1 MGKVKEKSLFDEEE
15 LIPNIKPMEPLPSAK
30 KSKKNGT
37 PEFIYKIICS
47 GSGLRIFKF
56 KIGSV
61 TSKNYIYQNGQN
73 SVRFKKEDIEAAIIS
88 EPSYEKSH
96 NACVI
101 HTLKD
106 IENNKD
112 ERISLSRLAVSSYRN
127 YINEYIKEYKAI
139 DSNIEKIGI
148 DLLMD
153 KMDVTIREMNN

>member
-1 MGKVKEKSLFDEEE
+1 MGRVKEKGLFEEEE
-15 LIPNIKPMEPLPSAK
+15 LVPSIKPMEQLPSAK
-30 KSKKNGT
+30 KSKKIGT

-56 KIGSV
+56 KIGSI

-73 SVRFKKEDIEAAIIS
+73 QVRFKKENIEATVLS

-101 HTLKD
+101 HTLRD

-153 KMDVTIREMNN
+153 KTDVAIREMFD